1 VKAEVQPG
9 SEEEKMQAFACLLLK
24 KYFLDDRSE
33 EKDLE

>member
-1 VKAEVQPG
+1 
-9 SEEEKMQAFACLLLK
+9 MQAFACLLLK